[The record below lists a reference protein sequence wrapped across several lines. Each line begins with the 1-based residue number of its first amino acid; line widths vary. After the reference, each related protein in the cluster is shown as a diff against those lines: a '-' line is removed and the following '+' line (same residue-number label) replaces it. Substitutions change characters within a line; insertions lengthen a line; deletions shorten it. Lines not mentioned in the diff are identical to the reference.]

1 MGEQKLSLPE
11 VRRSAEEFARAGRD
25 SQAIVNRLEKSITK
39 LEKAWGGVTGEIFYS
54 HYKDWLV
61 LMQGH
66 IALLQRISQELQ
78 ALAERYE
85 RVDR

>member
-1 MGEQKLSLPE
+1 VGEQKLSPIE
-11 VRRSAEEFARAGRD
+11 IRQTADEFARAGRD
-25 SQAIVNRLEKSITK
+25 SQAIVNQLEKSIAD
-39 LEKAWGGVTGEIFYS
+39 LEKAWAGVSGEIFYG
-54 HYKDWLV
+54 HYKDWRV

-66 IALLQRISQELQ
+66 IALLLRIAQELQ